1 MSAWRLLLLGVL
13 ALAIKTGLALVPPL
27 APLADP
33 LLVVAVLAALSGRR
47 WSSMLTGLATGA
59 LEVRYEGGRSIRYDT
74 FANMKARLT
83 FLKEL
88 QSGSSAKPSSAGFAS
103 FDRGDM

>member
-1 MSAWRLLLLGVL
+1 MTDYTAE
-13 ALAIKTGLALVPPL
+13 I
-27 APLADP
+27 
-33 LLVVAVLAALSGRR
+33 AALEKAI
-47 WSSMLTGLATGA
+47 ATGA

-88 QSGSSAKPSSAGFAS
+88 QGGSIAKPSSAGFAS